1 MQHGGSCPQIS
12 SVVGDFPLVHPA
24 MYGKPTRYAYT
35 AITDTK
41 DDAAQVKV
49 RVCTHQQTY

>member
-1 MQHGGSCPQIS
+1 VTHYTLRLQIS

-35 AITDTK
+35 AVTDVK

-49 RVCTHQQTY
+49 GSCVNII